1 MEIRRRKRELGRPID
16 NPVRHALEKT
26 GYECKL
32 LSVTH
37 PWQPYMTFH
46 TTGRFSRS
54 DRSYHK
60 NCGPTAITNL
70 LDAAAAR
77 CGREDL
83 LRLSP
88 EEIFRRVAAIG
99 RHRAAYWSIRDPIP
113 LGGTSYA
120 MLGNYIHTCLYR
132 FGLGD
137 RVRLSGRLLSS
148 ARDMA
153 REIRR
158 AELVIAAAGQ
168 PKMVTADMLKDG
180 QILID
185 VGVNVDE
192 EGNLCGDADYEAA
205 GQLDLSITPV
215 PGGVGTV
222 TSSVLMRHVI
232 EAAESLR

>member
-37 PWQPYMTFH
+37 PWQPHMTFH

-137 RVRLSGRLLSS
+137 RIRLSGRLLSS

-153 REIRR
+153 REIRQDSLLILSLYRHPYYGSHIVVAYGVVEVAVAGR
-158 AELVIAAAGQ
+158 AAPRLYLEVADGWTSRPRYIAAEDLKHCGYVA
-168 PKMVTADMLKDG
+168 VT
-180 QILID
+180 
-185 VGVNVDE
+185 
-192 EGNLCGDADYEAA
+192 
-205 GQLDLSITPV
+205 
-215 PGGVGTV
+215 
-222 TSSVLMRHVI
+222 
-232 EAAESLR
+232 LR